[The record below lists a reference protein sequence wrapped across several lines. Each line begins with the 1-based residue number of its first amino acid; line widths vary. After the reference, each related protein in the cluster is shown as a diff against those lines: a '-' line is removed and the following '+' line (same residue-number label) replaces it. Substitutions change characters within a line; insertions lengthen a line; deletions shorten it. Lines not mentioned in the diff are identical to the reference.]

1 MLNVETLLNL
11 LISTVLNL
19 GLKIEVN
26 SGIAKQINNE
36 NKLFMYVSCYAHV
49 RKWCVVDVCGKV
61 VLIRNIF
68 GTLKKTYAFLGTF
81 LKRNLLFE
89 KIQQK

>member
-11 LISTVLNL
+11 LIFTVLNL

-49 RKWCVVDVCGKV
+49 RKWCGKV

-68 GTLKKTYAFLGTF
+68 GTLKKTYAFLGAF

-89 KIQQK
+89 KI